1 MELNKAKELFN
12 MLNQYLVF
20 YKDFLEFETKK
31 LEDVANNRIKLLD
44 EHVKSE
50 EVYLLKSKGF
60 EIKRQE
66 FIKDLGFENEPMTE
80 VIKTSPEEYK
90 QKLQSVFEELSDTI
104 LNLQETN
111 KRCNSMIELRLH
123 SISKT
128 ITNIEENKNKSN
140 NVENKPKKEFVS
152 RKV

>member
-104 LNLQETN
+104 LNLQEKN